1 EVHKSSTQRQASMMF
16 KLVISRSINS
26 AFLLFIIT
34 SDTEQL
40 EAGTLTKILTILL
53 ADAFS
58 GPLLR
63 LTNIPDLIG
72 RKLIAPKQ
80 KTQAEMNVFF
90 QGALWNLAERYTDMI
105 KTVVVGLFYSAIVPT
120 GLFVTA
126 GAMIMLYWVDKY
138 SLLRLWKRPPVSG

>member
-1 EVHKSSTQRQASMMF
+1 MFRNKLAPSHASCTVLAAHFLHLILLSLRSSSLCGLLQLARAPHRQ
-16 KLVISRSINS
+16 
-26 AFLLFIIT
+26 
-34 SDTEQL
+34 
-40 EAGTLTKILTILL
+40 ILTILL

-90 QGALWNLAERYTDMI
+90 QGALWNLAERYTDM
-105 KTVVVGLFYSAIVPT
+105 
-120 GLFVTA
+120 
-126 GAMIMLYWVDKY
+126 
-138 SLLRLWKRPPVSG
+138 VSKEA